1 MMITEPLNRSIL
13 SNLSHRLVILEEKID
28 VPTAVKLMHGEKA
41 ETIIIRNNSKD
52 LVGIVT
58 KHDILEKVVIKG
70 GSPTRIQLKNIMS
83 SPIVTISSKANVID
97 ALEIMNL
104 NSVKRLPVINKGHIL
119 GIVTLED
126 LDNSAKD

>member
-1 MMITEPLNRSIL
+1 MITEPLNRSIL
-13 SNLSHRLVILEEKID
+13 SNISHQLIILDEKID
-28 VPTAVKLMHGEKA
+28 IPTAVKLMHDEKA
-41 ETIIIRNNSKD
+41 ETIIVRNDSKD

-70 GSPTRIQLKNIMS
+70 GSPTSIQLKNIMS

-97 ALEIMNL
+97 ALELMNL
-104 NSVKRLPVINKGHIL
+104 NSIKRLPVIDKGHIR

-126 LDNSAKD
+126 LDNSVKD

>member
-1 MMITEPLNRSIL
+1 MITEPLNRSIL
-13 SNLSHRLVILEEKID
+13 SNISHQLVILDEKMD
-28 VPTAVKLMHGEKA
+28 VPTAVKLMHDEKA
-41 ETIIIRNNSKD
+41 ETIIVRNDSKD

-97 ALEIMNL
+97 ALELI
-104 NSVKRLPVINKGHIL
+104 IL
-119 GIVTLED
+119 TQ
-126 LDNSAKD
+126 